1 MIALVTSFVPA
12 IIALVIIAG
21 IGLGS
26 YYFSSKKV
34 ILRAL
39 AKIPHKTLGSIRTND
54 LVKISGKALHAKEPL
69 KAPLSKRDCVFYSIT
84 IEQKKNSGKHS
95 HWKTLVKDEQFHDFF
110 VDHRGEMVMI
120 KPSHSPKNYITYLV
134 SDKNTSSG
142 TFNDPSLEFEALLRR
157 YNIESTNFFGFN
169 KQLRYSEGIIE
180 VGEHITVSGIA
191 KWKSFNEPIEGFP
204 YSKILSLES
213 EGKQK
218 LIITDLPE
226 AMEIQS

>member
-1 MIALVTSFVPA
+1 MIALASSFVPI

-39 AKIPHKTLGSIRTND
+39 AKIPHKTMGSIRTNE
-54 LVKISGKALHAKEPL
+54 LVKISGKALHANEPL

-84 IEQKKNSGKHS
+84 IEQKKSSGKHS
-95 HWKTLVKDEQFHDFF
+95 HWKTLIHDEQFHDFF

-120 KPSHSPKNYITYLV
+120 KPSHTPKNYVTYLV
-134 SDKNTSSG
+134 PDKNTASG
-142 TFNDPSLEFEALLRR
+142 MFNNPTPEFEALLKR
-157 YNIESTNFFGFN
+157 YHIESSNFFGFN

-180 VGEHITVSGIA
+180 VGERITVSGIA
-191 KWKSFNEPIEGFP
+191 KWKSFTEPIEGFP

-218 LIITDLPE
+218 LIISDLPE
-226 AMEIQS
+226 ALESRP

>member
-1 MIALVTSFVPA
+1 MTALALSFVPVL
-12 IIALVIIAG
+12 LVVS
-21 IGLGS
+21 IGLIIGLAF
-26 YYFSSKKV
+26 YYFSPKKV
-34 ILRAL
+34 MLRTL
-39 AKIPHKTLGSIRTND
+39 AKIPHKTLGSIRNNE

-84 IEQKKNSGKHS
+84 IEQEKSSGKHS
-95 HWKTLVKDEQFHDFF
+95 HWKTLIKEEQFHEFF

-120 KPSHSPKNYITYLV
+120 KPSHTPKNYVTYLV
-134 SDKNTSSG
+134 PDKKTNSG
-142 TFNDPSLEFEALLRR
+142 TFNDPTPEFEALLKR
-157 YNIESTNFFGFN
+157 YNIDSTNFFGFN

-180 VGEHITVSGIA
+180 VGEHITVSGVA

-204 YSKILSLES
+204 YSKILSLEN

-226 AMEIQS
+226 ALESRS